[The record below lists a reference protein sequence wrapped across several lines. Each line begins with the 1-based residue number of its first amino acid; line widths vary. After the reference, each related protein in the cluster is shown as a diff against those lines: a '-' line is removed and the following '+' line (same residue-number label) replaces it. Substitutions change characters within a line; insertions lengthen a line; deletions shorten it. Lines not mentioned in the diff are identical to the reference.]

1 MAGWSSQNSDSDDD
15 EEVRYSKAC
24 SAWGTGTTEP
34 TSNEPSCRQDRPNVP
49 DTFMPSARGS
59 SDISRNLVAVTETT
73 RIASSGSGRCLP
85 IDSEST
91 SPSMAGAG
99 VFLPLGTPILS
110 DDGTP
115 RANLQRSLVDLIG
128 DFHVT
133 VSKGGV
139 CVQADTSKPLDDH
152 HHRQLYS
159 LGVRLQ
165 HDVIL
170 SVERYAAGL
179 GELSFC
185 KLAKEG

>member
-24 SAWGTGTTEP
+24 SAWGTGTATT
-34 TSNEPSCRQDRPNVP
+34 TSNEPCRRQDRPNVP

-59 SDISRNLVAVTETT
+59 SDIPRDLVAVAETP
-73 RIASSGSGRCLP
+73 RIASSGDRCSP
-85 IDSEST
+85 VNSEST
-91 SPSMAGAG
+91 SPSMASAG
-99 VFLPLGTPILS
+99 VFLPLGTPTLS
-110 DDGTP
+110 NDGTP